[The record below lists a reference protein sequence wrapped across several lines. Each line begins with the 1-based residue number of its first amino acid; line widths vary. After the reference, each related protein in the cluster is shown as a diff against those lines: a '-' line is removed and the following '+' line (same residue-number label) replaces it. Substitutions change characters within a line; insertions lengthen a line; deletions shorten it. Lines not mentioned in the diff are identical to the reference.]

1 MSDNFSRFRS
11 ILKSIKKLYPS
22 EPKGNLARHLFTLAA
37 LISGIIGSK
46 SSQLPTI
53 AAKVADS
60 RKPESRVK
68 TFTRWIQN
76 SKIDYETYFMPY
88 AELLLTCLCQQT
100 LVIVF
105 DSSLVGRNC
114 LTLMACVVYKNRAL
128 PLCWITQPGTTGHFA
143 EAIHLELVEQLKQLI
158 PENATVVFLGDGEF
172 DGSELVKTITGYNWY
187 FVCRTS
193 KNRILYENGEAFHF
207 QDVSVD
213 RDDYFRIPNVRF
225 ADLELTFDA
234 VVWWNKQYKEPIY
247 LITNIELAQEVMYW
261 YKKRFRIETMFS
273 DKKSRGF
280 NIHKSHISEP
290 ERINKLLIATSL
302 AYIFIIY
309 FGILAIKEGFNKIIH
324 RTDRCDLSLSQLGF
338 RLLDYLLNNGQ
349 RIPDN
354 IQLKLFNEL

>member
-22 EPKGNLARHLFTLAA
+22 EPKGNLVRHLTTLSA

-46 SSQLPTI
+46 SSQLPAI
-53 AAKVADS
+53 ASKVADS

-68 TFTRWIQN
+68 TFARWIQN
-76 SKIDYETYFMPY
+76 TKIDYETYFMPY
-88 AELLLTCLCQQT
+88 AEMLLSCLCQQT
-100 LVIVF
+100 LAIVF
-105 DSSLVGRNC
+105 DGSVVGRNC
-114 LTLMACVVYKNRAL
+114 ITLMACAVYKNRAL
-128 PLCWITQPGTTGHFA
+128 PLCWITQQGTNGHFA
-143 EAIHLELVEQLKQLI
+143 ELMHIELAKQLKQLI

-172 DGSELVKTITGYNWY
+172 DGSNLAKTIEGYNWY

-193 KNRILYENGEAFHF
+193 KNRILYENSEAFHF

-225 ADLELTFDA
+225 DDLELTFDA
-234 VVWWNKQYKEPIY
+234 IVWWNKKYKEPIY
-247 LITNIELAQEVMYW
+247 LITNIELAQEAMYW

-280 NIHKSHISEP
+280 NIHKSHISDP
-290 ERINKLLIATSL
+290 QRMNKLLIATSL
-302 AYIFIIY
+302 AYILIIY

-338 RLLDYLLNNGQ
+338 RLLDHFLNNGKK
-349 RIPDN
+349 IPYN